1 MERLQIKKPDSAK
14 SGSFDSSN
22 KSDSILRLER
32 LKNNS
37 IQLFNAGAIPR
48 DWVVSIAV
56 IVSGVRP

>member
-1 MERLQIKKPDSAK
+1 MSVKSIKKPSGK
-14 SGSFDSSN
+14 LGSFDSNN
-22 KSDSILRLER
+22 KQVSILRLER

-37 IQLFNAGAIPR
+37 IKLFNSGAIPH